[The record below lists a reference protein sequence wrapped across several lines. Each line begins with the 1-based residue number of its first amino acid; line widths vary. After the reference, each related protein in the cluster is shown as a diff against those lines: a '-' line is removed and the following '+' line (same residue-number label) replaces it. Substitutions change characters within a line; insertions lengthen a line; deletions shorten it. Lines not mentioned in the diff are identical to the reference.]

1 MMTDLSTEHLT
12 QTIGS
17 WIENHKGTTLG
28 KVEDIK
34 FDNKRHIPIYLILC
48 CTELIGNSNRYFAI
62 PTIPSLI
69 RINQEGGITI
79 RLDINVLQIV
89 MGVPAQQCPQ
99 IDPEISGSVFELYE
113 YEETKLSG

>member
-1 MMTDLSTEHLT
+1 MTDLSTVYLT

-28 KVEDIK
+28 KVEDII

-48 CTELIGNSNRYFAI
+48 CKELIGKSNRYFAI

-69 RINQEGGITI
+69 QINQKGGITI
-79 RLDINVLQIV
+79 RIDKNVLQIV
-89 MGVPAQQCPQ
+89 MGIPAQQCPEFN
-99 IDPEISGSVFELYE
+99 PETSDSVFELYE
-113 YEETKLSG
+113 YEKSKLSG

>member
-1 MMTDLSTEHLT
+1 MTDLSTEYLT

-17 WIENHKGTTLG
+17 WIKNHKGTTLG

-34 FDNKRHIPIYLILC
+34 FDNKRRIPTYLILC

-69 RINQEGGITI
+69 QINQESGII
-79 RLDINVLQIV
+79 LRIDKNVLQIV
-89 MGVPAQQCPQ
+89 MGVPAQQCPEF
-99 IDPEISGSVFELYE
+99 DPETSDSVFELYE
-113 YEETKLSG
+113 YEKSKLSG